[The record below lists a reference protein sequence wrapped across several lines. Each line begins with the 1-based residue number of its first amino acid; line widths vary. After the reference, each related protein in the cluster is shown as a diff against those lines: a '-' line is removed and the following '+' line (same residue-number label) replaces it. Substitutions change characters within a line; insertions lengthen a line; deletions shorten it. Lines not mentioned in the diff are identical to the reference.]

1 MKSIFYTI
9 SVLFY
14 ILLFSNCS
22 SDDTFPTETNQSQNT
37 PIEQPNILLIIADD
51 MGLDATPGYTIGTT
65 KPNMKTLQNLIT
77 NGITFTNVWSNP
89 TCTPTRSGIL
99 TGKYGFK
106 TGVTKVGDQL
116 PVNEVSIQKY
126 IDQNTNTAY
135 SSAVVG
141 KWHLSNDPSHPN
153 QMGIDYY
160 SGGLS
165 GSLPSYIDWRLTTNG
180 TTDNN
185 TEYTTSKYTD
195 LAINWISNQ
204 TQPWFLW
211 LAHNAPHTPFHVPP
225 NNLHS
230 QGNLT
235 DDQASIDANPLP
247 YYMASLEAMD
257 TEIGR
262 LLASMSSQ
270 TRNNTIIIFVGDNGT
285 PSQVVQEYNSQRAKG
300 SLFQG
305 GINVPMI
312 ISGANV
318 FRKNESENA
327 LINTTDLFATIATIA
342 GANTPQINN
351 SFSFQNLLSNS
362 ESTTRNYIYS
372 ETSTDKTIRNTSH
385 KYIQFADGSE
395 ALYDLSTN
403 PLEKPNLL
411 SPNQLP
417 LNEANSK
424 IKDELITAL
433 NNIINN

>member
-22 SDDTFPTETNQSQNT
+22 SDDTSPTGINQPQNT
-37 PIEQPNILLIIADD
+37 PVEQPNILLIIADD
-51 MGLDATPGYTIGTT
+51 MGLDATPGYPIGTT

-106 TGVTKVGDQL
+106 TGVIKVGDQL
-116 PVNEVSIQKY
+116 PVSEVSIQKY
-126 IDQNTNTAY
+126 IDQNTNATY

-165 GSLPSYIDWRLTTNG
+165 GSLSSYIDWCLTTNG

-185 TEYTTSKYTD
+185 TAYTTSKYTD

-262 LLASMSSQ
+262 LLASMPSQ

-318 FRKNESENA
+318 TRKNETENA

-372 ETSTDKTIRNTSH
+372 ETTTDKTIRNTSH

-417 LNEANSK
+417 LNETNSK